1 MTGQQRFNAVQ
12 LTDALRIE
20 RAIRA
25 MEQLKA
31 SALALEKEF
40 EAALQ
45 RTSPTA
51 RESAYNLIHYLALR
65 QHDIRDL
72 QYTLSSMGLSS
83 LGLTEAHV
91 MASLNGGLIALYR
104 LIEREVPADLL
115 VPPPIT
121 FENGR
126 ELLAEHT
133 LTAFGPKPAERAT
146 RIMVTMPSNAADDPK
161 LIRNLLAT
169 GMNIMRINCAH
180 DGPAAWL
187 RMIQHLRQAEVE
199 IGQTCKV
206 SFDLAGPKLRT
217 EALAP
222 DVAVIKWRPQRNR
235 LGQVTQPAR
244 IWLTTVAVAADHTV
258 LAAAAKVIP
267 IVSDWDF
274 QVGDAIDLLD
284 ARDRQRRL
292 TVVDVTASGC
302 LCECD
307 RTGYVTS
314 GLPFDIRRNQTKV
327 GRGTIGQL
335 PALERTITLTV
346 GDHLQ
351 IIQGDLLGQPAVL
364 NAAGEVIEP
373 AKVGCTL
380 PAIFHDVQ
388 VGQRIFFDDGK
399 IGGIIRAVSEAEFTV
414 EITAAANG
422 IAKLKGEKGINLPDT
437 ALNLPSLTPKD
448 LEDLKFAAQHADL
461 VALSFVQSPEDIEQL
476 VQELAKLQAEDIGI
490 ILKIETRLAF
500 EHLPKLLITAMQ
512 RPPVAVMIARGDLG
526 VEVGFERLSEV
537 QEEILLLCQAAHV
550 PAIWATQVLESLA
563 KGGLP
568 SRAEVTD
575 AAMASRAECVMLNKG
590 PYIERTL
597 QFLSD
602 VLHRMQENVE
612 KNMATLRKLRVS
624 QIEAE

>member
-1 MTGQQRFNAVQ
+1 MMEHQRFNAFQ
-12 LTDALRIE
+12 LTYAIRIE
-20 RAIRA
+20 QAIRA

-31 SALALEKEF
+31 SALALEQEF

-45 RTSPTA
+45 RTSPDA

-104 LIEREVPADLL
+104 LSGREIPVDLL
-115 VPPPIT
+115 EPPPIT

-133 LTAFGPKPAERAT
+133 LAALGPKPAARAT
-146 RIMVTMPSNAADDPK
+146 RIMVTMPSAAANDPK
-161 LIRNLLAT
+161 IIRNLLAT

-180 DGPAAWL
+180 DGPEAWL
-187 RMIQHLRQAEVE
+187 QMIQHLRQAEVE
-199 IGQTCKV
+199 LGQTCKV

-217 EALAP
+217 EALVP
-222 DVAVIKWRPQRNR
+222 DVEVIKWRPQRNR
-235 LGQVTQPAR
+235 LGQVTQPAK
-244 IWLTTVAVAADHTV
+244 IWLTTVPSETADVT
-258 LAAAAKVIP
+258 AKVLP
-267 IVSDWDF
+267 IATDQDI
-274 QVGDAIDLLD
+274 QVGDEIYLLD
-284 ARDRQRRL
+284 ARDRQRYL
-292 TVVDVTASGC
+292 QVVDVTESGC

-314 GLPFDIRRNQTKV
+314 GMPFDIRRNQAQV
-327 GRGTIGQL
+327 GSGTIGQL
-335 PALERTITLTV
+335 PALERSIPLSV
-346 GDHLQ
+346 GDMLR
-351 IIQGDLLGQPAVL
+351 IVQGNVLGQPAVL
-364 NAAGEVIEP
+364 NEVGAVIEP
-373 AKVGCTL
+373 ATVGCTL
-380 PAIFHDVQ
+380 SAIFHDVK
-388 VGQRIFFDDGK
+388 VGERIFFDDGK
-399 IGGIIRAVSEAEFTV
+399 IAGIILAVNATEFTV

-422 IAKLKGEKGINLPDT
+422 VAKLKGEKGINLPDT

-448 LEDLKFAAQHADL
+448 REDLKFAVQHGDL
-461 VALSFVQSPEDIEQL
+461 VAISFVQRPEDIEQL
-476 VQELAKLQAEDIGI
+476 VQELAKLQAQDIGI
-490 ILKIETRLAF
+490 ILKIETRQAF

-512 RPPVAVMIARGDLG
+512 RLPVAVMIARGDLG

-590 PYIERTL
+590 PYIERTM

-602 VLHRMQENVE
+602 VLHRMQDNIE

-624 QIEAE
+624 QIAAE